1 MQPRINH
8 QPTDRN
14 KTRWKAVALFA
25 LIGFWL
31 LSGIVGREPWKPE
44 PIYLGILQ
52 SLLDEIASGG
62 RDWWTPWV
70 AGVAQDNEFILI
82 HWINAPVVL
91 LAKTLLPLHEAARVS
106 TALWAALGVSCT
118 ALAARRWSGGH
129 ISYLAAIIAIGCVG
143 FYQLAHLYS
152 PDISVFAALGLAL
165 YGCAELA
172 AHPRRATAL
181 LVAAMLS
188 GFAARSA
195 LGFLVV
201 ALPIALLCIA
211 PVFSMYRVAMVRALL
226 LATVLCGIFLAAFAL
241 RDASGFDGWIDSDFG
256 FKWVDRDR
264 FGPTFYL
271 GTLLWFAWPA
281 WPIAVWLITLRA
293 RGFAGGWQRGEVV
306 APVVFIVVGFALIS
320 LLTEPRA
327 IHALYL
333 LPPMVILASFG
344 VDTLKRTWYALIDW
358 FGILVLGIT
367 ALVAVVVASA
377 VYYGWPPMFAQWLAV
392 YVPGFTGTLPW
403 VGYGVALL
411 AFMIWIALIQPAHQ
425 HARRALINWA
435 GCVTFL
441 WIVAQALLAAP
452 HNHTISY
459 RGVFAELAKAL
470 PSSGCVNSIELSTS
484 QSAMLWY
491 YIGLQT
497 EPIDAAVEA
506 QCGFVLL
513 QRYRGEP
520 IGLPDPEYTLRFRGN
535 RPGDNAEAFELY
547 ERAAPALNAPAPAA
561 PSSVTNDPELA
572 PKVDAP

>member
-14 KTRWKAVALFA
+14 KTRWKAIALFA

-44 PIYLGILQ
+44 PIYIGILQ
-52 SLLDEIASGG
+52 SLLDEIATGG

-70 AGVAQDNEFILI
+70 AGVAQHNEFILI
-82 HWINAPVVL
+82 HWINAPLVL

-106 TALWAALGVSCT
+106 TAVWAGFGVIAI

-129 ISYLAAIIAIGCVG
+129 ISYLAAIIAIGCAG
-143 FYQLAHLYS
+143 FYELAHKYS
-152 PDISVFAALGLAL
+152 PDITVFAALAIAL
-165 YGCAELA
+165 YGCAELP

-181 LVAAMLS
+181 LVAGVVSA
-188 GFAARSA
+188 FAARSA
-195 LGFLVV
+195 LGYLMV
-201 ALPIALLCIA
+201 ALPMALLCLA
-211 PVFSMYRVAMVRALL
+211 PVFSMYRVVLVRALL
-226 LATVLCGIFLAAFAL
+226 LATLLCGIYLVAFAL
-241 RDASGFDGWIDSDFG
+241 RDSGGFEGWIDADFG
-256 FKWVDRDR
+256 FKLEDRDR

-281 WPIAVWLITLRA
+281 WPIAVWLITLRV

-306 APVVFIVVGFALIS
+306 APAVFFVSGFALIG

-327 IHALYL
+327 SHALYL
-333 LPPMVILASFG
+333 LPPLVVLAAFG

-367 ALVAVVVASA
+367 ALLAVLVASA
-377 VYYGWPPMFAQWLAV
+377 VYYGWPPMFAHWLAV
-392 YVPGFTGTLPW
+392 YVPGFTGTLPSL
-403 VGYGVALL
+403 GYGVALL
-411 AFMIWIALIQPAHQ
+411 AFVVWIALIQPAHQ

-441 WIVAQALLAAP
+441 WIVAQALLATP
-452 HNHTISY
+452 HNYTIAY
-459 RGVFAELAKAL
+459 RGVFTELSKAW
-470 PSSGCVNSIELSTS
+470 PSNGCVNSIDLSTS
-484 QSAMLWY
+484 QAAMLFY
-491 YIGLQT
+491 YVDRQT
-497 EPIDAAVEA
+497 EPVDAAVEA
-506 QCGFVLL
+506 QCAFVLL

-520 IGLPDPEYTLRFRGN
+520 IGLPEPEYKLRFRGN

-547 ERAAPALNAPAPAA
+547 EKTASTAANSTVTVPAP
-561 PSSVTNDPELA
+561 VQKEPEIA
-572 PKVDAP
+572 PKVTAP